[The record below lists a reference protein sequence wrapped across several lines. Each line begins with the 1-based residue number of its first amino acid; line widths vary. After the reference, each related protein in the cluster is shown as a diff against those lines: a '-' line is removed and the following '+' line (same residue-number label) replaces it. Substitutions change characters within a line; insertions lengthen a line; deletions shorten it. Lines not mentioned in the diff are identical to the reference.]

1 MWNEMN
7 INPQI
12 WRKSQRNV
20 WFIKEGKEWRKTT
33 HRKLFKG
40 HTYQLHLPWEKYE
53 LFYRNSIAST
63 NIPYALKDELQ
74 FACEIL

>member
-1 MWNEMN
+1 MFDLS
-7 INPQI
+7 
-12 WRKSQRNV
+12 K
-20 WFIKEGKEWRKTT
+20 KGKNGEKTT